1 MALRPDGQPEAQ
13 TRLAL
18 NTATAAELM
27 ARYRT
32 RAEAEAA
39 LTSYLLGVMLTLG
52 MTPQDFLGFDDASGE
67 LILREGAA
75 IPRRR
80 R

>member
-1 MALRPDGQPEAQ
+1 MRADGQPEAQ

-18 NTATAAELM
+18 NTAAAAELM

-32 RAEAEAA
+32 RAEVEAA

-52 MTPQDFLGFDDASGE
+52 MTPQDFVGFDDVSGE
-67 LILREGAA
+67 LILREGVA